1 MPRLILLIGLPGSG
15 KSTLAARLQQ
25 VCPDWALIS
34 TDAIRAELFGDE
46 AIQGEWSLIEQTLRR
61 QLQQA
66 ATAALAGRSSVA
78 IYDATNVRRRN
89 RRAAI
94 AMVRASGFQRIT
106 GIWLDTSLPLCLQ
119 RNCQRDRQ
127 VPEAVIQRMHRQ
139 LQGAPPHPS
148 DGLDDLIRVA
158 ATGSEIPLLPSS
170 IPNSVL
176 S

>member
-1 MPRLILLIGLPGSG
+1 MSTPRLILLIGLPGSG
-15 KSTLAARLQQ
+15 KSTLAASLQQ
-25 VCPDWALIS
+25 ACPGRTLIS
-34 TDAIRAELFGDE
+34 TDAIRAQLFGDE
-46 AIQGEWSLIEQTLRR
+46 AIQGEWRLIEHMLQR

-66 ATAALAGRSSVA
+66 AALAGRSPTA
-78 IYDATNVRRRN
+78 IYDATNVRRRQ

-94 AMVRASGFQRIT
+94 AMVRASGFQHIT
-106 GIWLDTSLPLCLQ
+106 GIWLDTPLSVCLQ

-139 LQGAPPHPS
+139 LQGAPPNS
-148 DGLDDLIRVA
+148 RDGLDALIRVTA
-158 ATGSEIPLLPSS
+158 AGSEIPLLPSS